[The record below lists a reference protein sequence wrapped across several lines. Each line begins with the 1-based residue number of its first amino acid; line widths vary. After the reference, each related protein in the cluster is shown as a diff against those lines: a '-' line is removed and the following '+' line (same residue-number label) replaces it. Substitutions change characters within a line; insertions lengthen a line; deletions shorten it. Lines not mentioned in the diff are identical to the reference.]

1 MVYHGLPWF
10 IMVYHGLPW
19 FTIVKNI
26 IITIK
31 NSKSPRW
38 DADEN
43 DESNPAKNPYDS
55 P

>member
-31 NSKSPRW
+31 KTPNHPVGMLMKMM
-38 DADEN
+38 
-43 DESNPAKNPYDS
+43 NPIPQKKTL
-55 P
+55 